1 MEGLVP
7 LGKKG
12 RAVGRWYCCSIL
24 LLLGG
29 LFGCQGDGS
38 KAELGK
44 LKPEPE
50 PVEVATVRP
59 EETSRTEYVQ
69 VTGNLA
75 AEEDSDVASKR
86 EGIVWR
92 TFVERGALVR
102 KGEPL
107 VRLDPTDEINALDA
121 GLAAVRE
128 LEVRL
133 GVTSETEQF
142 DPENQPEVRSARA
155 DYELA
160 KTNHERATRL
170 FREGTIN
177 QAEFDQSATQ
187 LESARQ
193 RYALAK
199 HQVAQLFA
207 SLGTQKVRV
216 RSLAQAVA
224 DTTITAPFNGVV
236 VERYVSPGEWLGKG
250 ARVARVVQLDPLRLQ
265 LTVPERNAAQVAE
278 GQEVEFTVGA
288 YPERKFYGRVKYLSP
303 ALSNESRALVVEAEV
318 ANPDGLLKPG
328 FFATARLKLP
338 GAAKAYLVP
347 HSAVRRERDV
357 TRVFVV
363 KDGVARER
371 VVRVSDTCGDKLEV
385 YDGLSADDIL
395 AADAS
400 KLSDGVRVK

>member
-1 MEGLVP
+1 ML
-7 LGKKG
+7 
-12 RAVGRWYCCSIL
+12 RF
-24 LLLGG
+24 LGG
-29 LFGCQGDGS
+29 LLFITCLLGCHGNGS

-50 PVEVATVRP
+50 AVAVATVRP

-92 TFVERGALVR
+92 TFVERGTVVR

-107 VRLDPTDEINALDA
+107 VAMDPTDEINALDA
-121 GLAAVRE
+121 GLAAVKE

-133 GVTSETEQF
+133 GVTSDTEQF

-224 DTTITAPFNGVV
+224 DTTITAPFDGVV

-278 GQEVEFTVGA
+278 GQEVEFSVGA

-318 ANPDGLLKPG
+318 PNPNGLLKPG

-338 GAAKAYLVP
+338 GAAKSYLAP
-347 HSAVRRERDV
+347 LGAVRRERDV
-357 TRVFVV
+357 AKVFVV

-371 VVRVSDTCGDKLEV
+371 VVRLGDTFGDKIEV
-385 YDGLSADDIL
+385 FDSLNADDIL

>member
-1 MEGLVP
+1 MEGRVP
-7 LGKKG
+7 LENIG
-12 RAVGRWYCCSIL
+12 RVVGRWYFCCV

-29 LFGCQGDGS
+29 LLGCQGNGS

-44 LKPEPE
+44 PKPEPE
-50 PVEVATVRP
+50 PVAVATVRP

-92 TFVERGALVR
+92 TFVERGALVK

-107 VRLDPTDEINALDA
+107 VRLDPTDEVNALDA

-133 GVTSETEQF
+133 GVTSDTEQF

-224 DTTITAPFNGVV
+224 DTTITAPFDGVV

-318 ANPDGLLKPG
+318 GNPDGSLKPG

-347 HSAVRRERDV
+347 QSAVRRERDV
-357 TRVFVV
+357 AKVFVV

-371 VVRVSDTCGDKLEV
+371 VVRVGDTFGDKMEV
-385 YDGLSADDIL
+385 FDSLSADDIL
-395 AADAS
+395 AVDAS